1 MALYWDVRA
10 IILRIIPSVFKDM
23 DDVFK
28 ENVLL
33 RFLIRTECSSKHVLK
48 AQWQALSKE

>member
-33 RFLIRTECSSKHVLK
+33 RFLIRTECRSQHTLK